1 MQTRRIGDHDV
12 SAIGLGAMPLT
23 MDQRPTE
30 EDAIATVHAALDAG
44 VTLID
49 TADAYTWAERGPGAN
64 EEVVA
69 KALASYGG
77 STDHVLVATKGGHT
91 RDGADWG
98 LDGRPEYLRRACEAS
113 LRRLGV
119 EAIGLYQHH
128 RPDPD
133 VPYEETMG
141 GLKDLYDAG
150 LIQRAGISNADPDQI
165 RLAQKVL
172 GDALVSVQNQFS
184 PRFRSSEPE
193 IGVCEDL
200 GLAFLPWSPLG
211 GIAQSQGPRLVVR
224 RVRRGR
230 GRAGRLAPADLPRV
244 GARAVPV
251 RGPDPRR
258 EPPGVDPVLGCG
270 RRHHL
275 ERRRNGPLVLSMAKG
290 PSSNLCNRRDTPV
303 LREPHRL
310 PGATT
315 CTSVTRV
322 SPAWW
327 GTDSGTPSPT
337 RRGRAA
343 AHVGVGAG
351 DP

>member
-91 RDGADWG
+91 RDGSDWG

-119 EAIGLYQHH
+119 EAVGLYQHH

-200 GLAFLPWSPLG
+200 GLTFLPWSPLG
-211 GIAQSQGPRLVVR
+211 GIAKAKDLGSSYAVFNEVADE
-224 RVRRGR
+224 RGVSPQQVC
-230 GRAGRLAPADLPRV
+230 LAWELALSPRV
-244 GARAVPV
+244 VPI
-251 RGPDPRR
+251 
-258 EPPGVDPVLGCG
+258 
-270 RRHHL
+270 
-275 ERRRNGPLVLSMAKG
+275 
-290 PSSNLCNRRDTPV
+290 
-303 LREPHRL
+303 
-310 PGATT
+310 PGA
-315 CTSVTRV
+315 SR
-322 SPAWW
+322 PA
-327 GTDSGTPSPT
+327 SIQSS
-337 RRGRAA
+337 AA
-343 AHVGVGAG
+343 AV
-351 DP
+351 DITLSDDEMDRLS